1 MISRREAMGA
11 GLFATLGAPA
21 AETTQSRDDG
31 EAVRALKDIKGELES
46 VSTAVES
53 GLIGPGLSAGQIGRI
68 RDRFTTHLRAA
79 GKFPDFMEIGI
90 APFYDVYDWHVR
102 YQQQIQIV
110 RIDGAALRDSVQ
122 FTQLIV
128 RWEQDMEYLGFRSDP
143 RLNGYLAIE

>member
-1 MISRREAMGA
+1 MGA

-21 AETTQSRDDG
+21 TDTTQSRDDG

-90 APFYDVYDWHVR
+90 APFYDVYDWHIR
-102 YQQQIQIV
+102 HQQQIQIV
-110 RIDGAALRDSVQ
+110 RISEQRFAIQ
-122 FTQLIV
+122 FMFTQLIV
-128 RWEQDMEYLGFRSDP
+128 RWEQDMNYLGVPFDR
-143 RLNGYLAIE
+143 G

>member
-11 GLFATLGAPA
+11 GLFATLGAP
-21 AETTQSRDDG
+21 TTESAQSRDDA

-90 APFYDVYDWHVR
+90 SPFYDVYDWHIR
-102 YQQQIQIV
+102 HQQQIQIV
-110 RIDGAALRDSVQ
+110 RISEQRFAIQ
-122 FTQLIV
+122 FMFTQLIV
-128 RWEQDMEYLGFRSDP
+128 RWEQDMNYLGVPFDR
-143 RLNGYLAIE
+143 G

>member
-1 MISRREAMGA
+1 MGA
-11 GLFATLGAPA
+11 GLFATLAAPVA
-21 AETTQSRDDG
+21 DTAQSRDDG

-90 APFYDVYDWHVR
+90 APFYDVYDWHIR
-102 YQQQIQIV
+102 HQQQIQIV
-110 RIDGAALRDSVQ
+110 RISEQRFAIQ
-122 FTQLIV
+122 FMFTQLIV
-128 RWEQDMEYLGFRSDP
+128 RWEQDMNYLGVPFDR
-143 RLNGYLAIE
+143 G

>member
-1 MISRREAMGA
+1 MISRRDAMGA

-90 APFYDVYDWHVR
+90 APFYDVYDWHIR
-102 YQQQIQIV
+102 HQQQIQIV
-110 RIDGAALRDSVQ
+110 RISEQRFAIQ
-122 FTQLIV
+122 FMFTQLIV
-128 RWEQDMEYLGFRSDP
+128 RWEQDMNYLGVPFDR
-143 RLNGYLAIE
+143 G